1 VDQKVLDKLP
11 PNPTMKDYKKALEPF
26 AEGIINRYNRNVKL
40 YNDIIIKGYVRAQT
54 PELYP
59 PITPERR
66 QPQPTLPSVV
76 GRKTN
81 RNYDEE
87 EPADMETPIR
97 QLFDDVGDVEE
108 NDNESDEEENDE
120 GNTPPGPSPGQQANA
135 TPQQQGNQPE
145 PQGGP
150 GGGGDGNNI
159 TLGQDYFLKNDLN
172 SNISKLEE
180 QANKLS
186 RLTKGLN
193 KAINY
198 SSAVE
203 VQNLSDS
210 KETLVNSYDRIS
222 RLLENTQYIEQN
234 FERKMSNILGK
245 INKQIFIIIS
255 AINGYS
261 ASNYTGGSF
270 LSASLVPIA
279 AQLMRGAGRDENLAY
294 IHSSKKRFY

>member
-1 VDQKVLDKLP
+1 LDGLP
-11 PNPTMKDYKKALEPF
+11 PKPTINDYKKALEPF
-26 AEGIINRYNRNVKL
+26 AEEIVNRYNRNVDL
-40 YNDIIIKGYVRAQT
+40 RNDIIIKGYVRGKT
-54 PELYP
+54 PQIVP
-59 PITPERR
+59 PATPERR
-66 QPQPTLPSVV
+66 QPQPTLPSVI

-97 QLFDDVGDVEE
+97 QLFDDVGNVEE

-120 GNTPPGPSPGQQANA
+120 GNNPPGPSPGQQEADD
-135 TPQQQGNQPE
+135 TVQLIQETLQQ
-145 PQGGP
+145 P

-159 TLGQDYFLKNDLN
+159 TLGKDYFLKNDLN

-198 SSAVE
+198 SSSVE

-222 RLLENTQYIEQN
+222 RLLGNTQYIEQN
-234 FERKMSNILGK
+234 FERKMSNILNK
-245 INKQIFIIIS
+245 IKKQIFIIIS

-294 IHSSKKRFY
+294 THSSKKRFY

>member
-1 VDQKVLDKLP
+1 
-11 PNPTMKDYKKALEPF
+11 M
-26 AEGIINRYNRNVKL
+26 
-40 YNDIIIKGYVRAQT
+40 
-54 PELYP
+54 
-59 PITPERR
+59 
-66 QPQPTLPSVV
+66 
-76 GRKTN
+76 
-81 RNYDEE
+81 
-87 EPADMETPIR
+87 
-97 QLFDDVGDVEE
+97 
-108 NDNESDEEENDE
+108 
-120 GNTPPGPSPGQQANA
+120 
-135 TPQQQGNQPE
+135 
-145 PQGGP
+145 
-150 GGGGDGNNI
+150 
-159 TLGQDYFLKNDLN
+159 N

-198 SSAVE
+198 SSSIE
-203 VQNLSDS
+203 VKNLSDS

-261 ASNYTGGSF
+261 ASNYAGGSI